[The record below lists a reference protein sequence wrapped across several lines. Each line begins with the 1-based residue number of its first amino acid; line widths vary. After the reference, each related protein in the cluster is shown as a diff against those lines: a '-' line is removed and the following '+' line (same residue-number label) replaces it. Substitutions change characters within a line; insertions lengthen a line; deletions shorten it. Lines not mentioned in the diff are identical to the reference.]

1 MKNPKKHS
9 SLSLKLPFIFIIS
22 YAIITFSIILVVYN
36 RFETRMI
43 SDYTRMAEGV
53 TNLMADAL
61 DTDRIDE
68 YIEKNYSMKEYNDIL
83 KYYYSLKD
91 NYPDIY
97 YMYVY
102 RFEHAD
108 PPEATVIIDLD
119 EEYTDD
125 PPQDSIDWIGDTYV
139 ADEPFASEIDIML
152 NSSQPVVHTVYTAD
166 DEYLLSYVRPVCD
179 RNGNY
184 VCSACVDFSMA
195 DMYTQDI
202 NFVISLMGI
211 LGLLMLLILIFNI
224 LAMNKFITS
233 PLNRLSEC
241 IDSFEYETS
250 DDRSRNV
257 ERLEGLNIKNND
269 EIGKLYQNFL
279 ANMKESIFYM
289 SNYNRAVGVIENKE
303 KEIAKISKMTYKD
316 SLTKVSNKN
325 AYVDAETALNEEIRA
340 GLTEIGAV
348 VIDINNLK
356 YINDTFGHD
365 KGDIYIKGCCRIICD
380 TYRHSVVYRTGGD
393 EFLVILKDR
402 DFKARQGL
410 YQKILSRYSEC
421 YAKEDAEPWKRYS
434 ASVGYAVYE
443 TGDDLGRIT
452 RRADREMYKNKEKF
466 RKKNK
471 AYR

>member
-1 MKNPKKHS
+1 MKTHKKHS
-9 SLSLKLPFIFIIS
+9 SLSLKIPVLFIIS
-22 YAIITFSIILVVYN
+22 YVIMAVFIILVVYN

-43 SDYTRMAEGV
+43 NDYTRMAEGV
-53 TNLMADAL
+53 TNLMTNAL
-61 DTDRIDE
+61 DTDKIDE

-152 NSSQPVVHTVYTAD
+152 TGSQSLVHTVHTAD
-166 DEYLLSYVRPVCD
+166 DEYLLSYVRPVTD
-179 RNGNY
+179 RDGKY
-184 VCSACVDFSMA
+184 VASACVDFSMA
-195 DMYTQDI
+195 DMHQQDLY
-202 NFVISLMGI
+202 FVMSLMGI
-211 LGLLMLLILIFNI
+211 LGILMVLILIVNI
-224 LAMNKFITS
+224 LAMNKIITS
-233 PLNRLSEC
+233 PLNRLSDC
-241 IDSFEYETS
+241 IDSFEYETG
-250 DDRSRNV
+250 DDRSKNV
-257 ERLEGLNIKNND
+257 ERLENLNLKRND
-269 EIGKLYQNFL
+269 EIGNLYQNFL

-325 AYVDAETALNEEIRA
+325 AYLNDETALNEEIKA

-380 TYRHSVVYRTGGD
+380 TFKHSVVYRTGGD
-393 EFLVILKDR
+393 EFLVVLKDR
-402 DFKARQGL
+402 DFEARQDL
-410 YQKILSRYSEC
+410 YQNILSRYSES
-421 YAKEDAEPWKRYS
+421 YAKENAEPWNRYS
-434 ASVGYAVYE
+434 ASVGLAVYE

-452 RRADREMYKNKEKF
+452 KRADKEMYRNKEKF